1 MQGSKSSQPFLNA
14 LWPVDRKRDSSKK
27 WWAIKALRATDFVDF
42 YSGIIKLQ
50 ILVARVC
57 LADRKGKVLARSRS
71 FARVSPIRARLF
83 RIKVKGI
90 IKVPTRKGSCCIF
103 PFPRPSKE
111 FAQSNFQ
118 PEVLF
123 HVPGAKRE
131 HVP

>member
-14 LWPVDRKRDSSKK
+14 LWPVDRKRDSNKK

-57 LADRKGKVLARSRS
+57 LADGKGKVLAWSRS
-71 FARVSPIRARLF
+71 FARVFPIRARLF

-90 IKVPTRKGSCCIF
+90 IKVPARKGRAAVFFLPS
-103 PFPRPSKE
+103 PFERVC
-111 FAQSNFQ
+111 
-118 PEVLF
+118 PE
-123 HVPGAKRE
+123 
-131 HVP
+131 